1 MKCGQFGHLALTLPI
16 EAMYANDFTTD
27 DYIADDDRGMS
38 WGWFALCVVLLYL
51 MWVA

>member
-1 MKCGQFGHLALTLPI
+1 LALTLPI
-16 EAMYANDFTTD
+16 EAMDANDFTTD